1 MIFDVTGTIWVVAC
15 CWWRKFEHAWLV
27 YLACSPYQ
35 SFRWHLRAGRC
46 IFGVWTI
53 YTHFAPNFRS
63 SRTEIACLQSIKIA
77 FSRASWHFGHP
88 TTPKWSYQFLF
99 VKETDLVAFLNQPS
113 RLHMLLT
120 KLIDHLNPAIL
131 RARTPLIL
139 QQPASS
145 FLSCPIATSKDARLP
160 TKSRAQSSGWS
171 VQLNSS
177 FQYPKNGEQSHPEY
191 FTLSCRQ
198 RWLRWSSTVWP
209 RSLCSL

>member
-1 MIFDVTGTIWVVAC
+1 MTFTSRQVHFWSLDDLHSL
-15 CWWRKFEHAWLV
+15 RSKFSELTHGDRMFA
-27 YLACSPYQ
+27 
-35 SFRWHLRAGRC
+35 
-46 IFGVWTI
+46 I
-53 YTHFAPNFRS
+53 Y
-63 SRTEIACLQSIKIA
+63 KIA
-77 FSRASWHFGHP
+77 LSRASWHFGHP
-88 TTPKWSYQFLF
+88 TTPKWSYQFLV

-113 RLHMLLT
+113 RFHMLLT

-139 QQPASS
+139 QQPAAS
-145 FLSCPIATSKDARLP
+145 FLSCPIDTSKDAKLP

-191 FTLSCRQ
+191 FTFSCRQ
-198 RWLRWSSTVWP
+198 RWLQWSSTVWP